1 MNWKRKS
8 NWSGLTIAAG
18 ALAAAILASSGLF
31 GARLANAAAGNGL
44 DIEIAYEIKPLKI
57 AGATSPIYVQADN
70 GKLIFSDASGA
81 VMSVGLGGGTATTL
95 AKVANPAGVAI
106 APAGF
111 GSYAGQVFVA
121 SGSDEK
127 SPCEVMRIGGAA
139 ATSFAKLPDAGT
151 LNGGKATQCRD
162 LEFGRAGS
170 PFAGKLYAVSNGNA
184 SIYEIDSSGKAK
196 AFATF
201 DGKPSFEISSLG
213 FTAPDDPKAP
223 NTMLAGM
230 RVRMEIAGRVGR
242 IGVLGPDGKQKTEYL
257 VGFVNPTG
265 WGYAPAGFG
274 GGYAGNLFIVDAG
287 KPAAKNDADRDG
299 NVYRI
304 DDKGVTRPF
313 ASGLVDPNC
322 FRIVG
327 NTMVIADPSEQG
339 KPGKGAIVVISSM
352 L

>member
-8 NWSGLTIAAG
+8 NWSGLTIGAGTMAAVV
-18 ALAAAILASSGLF
+18 LASSGLF
-31 GARLANAAAGNGL
+31 GPRIANAAAGKGL
-44 DIEIAYEIKPLKI
+44 DIEIAYEIKALKI
-57 AGATSPIYVQADN
+57 AGATSPVYVQADN

-81 VMSVGLGGGTATTL
+81 VMSAPLEGGTATTL

-111 GSYAGQVFVA
+111 GSYTGQVFVA

-127 SPCEVMRIGGAA
+127 SPCEIMRIGGSS
-139 ATSFAKLPDAGT
+139 ATSFAKLPDAGK
-151 LNGGKATQCRD
+151 LNGGKATQCHD
-162 LEFGRAGS
+162 LEFGIAGS
-170 PFAGKLYAVSNGNA
+170 PFAGKLYAVANGNA
-184 SIYEIDSSGKAK
+184 TIYEIDSSGKAK

-201 DGKPSFEISSLG
+201 DGTPSYEISSLS
-213 FTAPDDPKAP
+213 FTAPNDPKAP
-223 NTMLAGM
+223 NSMLAGM
-230 RVRMEIAGRVGR
+230 RPRLAMSGKIGR
-242 IGVLGPDGKQKTEYL
+242 IDIFAADGKEKNQYA

-287 KPAAKNDADRDG
+287 KSAFKNDAERDG
-299 NVYRI
+299 AVYRV
-304 DDKGVTRPF
+304 DEKGVTRPF
-313 ASGLVDPNC
+313 ATGLVDPNC